1 MPSHRKK
8 RPLTPLPSN
17 GLLADEQ
24 ANIRD
29 EVADLVDKPNEWLR
43 MPNSQLGGI
52 KPEDLI
58 GTDREQLL
66 RDLLRAIKFGM
77 PT

>member
-1 MPSHRKK
+1 MPLASS
-8 RPLTPLPSN
+8 PPN
-17 GLLADEQ
+17 GLLPNEQ

-29 EVADLVDKPNEWLR
+29 EVADLVDKPDEWLA

-52 KPEDLI
+52 KPEALI